1 MECFLTCFVCFFIS
15 CMMRAKNNQQIYST
29 QIFLSETA
37 CISINNDFIC
47 EADSKKRQL
56 LDLIPEAHF
65 AKLLNALLDAFL
77 RR

>member
-37 CISINNDFIC
+37 CISINNDLKC
-47 EADSKKRQL
+47 AADSKKAQH
-56 LDLIPEAHF
+56 LDLIPEAHLT
-65 AKLLNALLDAFL
+65 KLLNALLNAFL